1 MSHADVLHILAHPD
15 ARDLARALRAAH
27 EIDEAS
33 AKAILLHF
41 AGRTAK
47 GVAWS
52 TDLDESEATL
62 LLGHLRARA
71 GEV

>member
-1 MSHADVLHILAHPD
+1 MSYEDVHAALGSGD
-15 ARDLARALRAAH
+15 ARRLAEVLRAAH
-27 EIDEAS
+27 DLDEAS
-33 AKAILLHF
+33 ARAVLAYF

-52 TDLDESEATL
+52 AGMDDSEATV